1 MDDAA
6 IKARTEELMA
16 QFERMRAG
24 AGDLRRRILEVRGE
38 AKSPDGLVK
47 AVVGNQGHLERLDID
62 PRVYRRPDSRQLA
75 ETITDTIRRAAAE
88 ANRLIEEAASA
99 YLDVHDVRNAL
110 GGDMEAIFR
119 RLDEELE
126 PMTRES

>member
-1 MDDAA
+1 VDDAA
-6 IKARTEELMA
+6 LKARTEELMA

-24 AGDLRRRILEVRGE
+24 AGDLRRRILDVRGE

-47 AVVGNQGHLERLDID
+47 AVVGHQGHLVRLDID

-75 ETITDTIRRAAAE
+75 ETITDTIHRAATE

-110 GGDMEAIFR
+110 GFDMEAIFR

-126 PMTRES
+126 PMTREG

>member
-6 IKARTEELMA
+6 VRARTEELMA

-24 AGDLRRRILEVRGE
+24 ASDLRRRVLEVRGE

-47 AVVGNQGHLERLDID
+47 AVVGSHGHLERID

-75 ETITDTIRRAAAE
+75 ETITDTIHRAEAE
-88 ANRLIEEAASA
+88 ANRLVEEAASA

-110 GGDMEAIFR
+110 GFDMEAIFR

-126 PMTRES
+126 PLTREG